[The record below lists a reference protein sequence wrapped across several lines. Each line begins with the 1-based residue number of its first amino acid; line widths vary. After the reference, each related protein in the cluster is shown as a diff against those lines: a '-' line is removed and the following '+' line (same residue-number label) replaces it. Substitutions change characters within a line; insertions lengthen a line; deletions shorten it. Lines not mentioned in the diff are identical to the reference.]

1 VKNKFLIVSLLFL
14 VFYVFAFQG
23 SRGIFESTEG
33 RYANVAYVMLKTG
46 DWIHPKLNIEQ
57 PHWTKP
63 PLYYWTTALSMKMFG
78 QNTFAVRFPGAL
90 AFLLSILLVFQLGKI
105 FVPRR
110 PWLAGIIYAT
120 CIMPFGA
127 SNAVSTDGLLGLF
140 ETAAMTCLVFLF
152 FDSLSGKKRFFL
164 SLASSAFFG
173 LAFLTK
179 GPPALLPIL
188 GVILFLFFDRE
199 ARSSIKIRN
208 LISGILVFVIIGI
221 AWFFIVTRETPGLLT
236 YFLRDEVVNRVATGQ
251 FKRNPGFWGGFIVY
265 LPTLL
270 LGSLPW
276 TYYIFRGVYHSA
288 KKMPQSLKD
297 GGIASKH
304 KELFLFFWF
313 LIPLLVFFVAD
324 SRLPLYIQ
332 PLFVPL
338 ALLGAREVPTGLFQ
352 RKKIIIL
359 ISSWAILLVLL
370 RGLSGL
376 FAFPQDSRILAGKLK
391 KLCPQDY
398 SEIVFVNTKPHY
410 GLSIYLDIPIERVNF
425 LKEPDSFFPA
435 ETIDE
440 ELLFDKSKILWM
452 VPNSITKEFT
462 EYLNAK
468 DIQPDFLEWVEGK
481 KVYGVYTLNQ

>member
-1 VKNKFLIVSLLFL
+1 MFL

-33 RYANVAYVMLKTG
+33 RYADVAYVMLKTG
-46 DWIHPKLNIEQ
+46 DWVHPKLNIEQ

-78 QNTFAVRFPGAL
+78 LNTFAVRFVGAF
-90 AFLLSILLVFQLGKI
+90 AFLLSILLVFRLGKI

-110 PWLAGIIYAT
+110 PWLAGIVYAT

-140 ETAAMTCLVFLF
+140 ETAAMTCLVLLF

-164 SLASSAFFG
+164 SLASSAFWG

-179 GPPALLPIL
+179 GTPALLPML
-188 GVILFLFFDRE
+188 GVGLFLVLDRK

-208 LISGILVFVIIGI
+208 LISGILVFIIVGM

-236 YFLRDEVVNRVATGQ
+236 YFLRDEVVNRVASAQ

-270 LGSLPW
+270 VGCLPW
-276 TYYIFRGVYHSA
+276 TYYIFRGIYHSA
-288 KKMPQSLKD
+288 KKAPQKLKD
-297 GGIASKH
+297 GDIASKQ
-304 KELFLFFWF
+304 KDLFLLFWF
-313 LIPLLVFFVAD
+313 LVPLLVFFVAD

-338 ALLGAREVPTGLFQ
+338 ALLGSREVPAGFLR

-359 ISSWAILLVLL
+359 LSSWAISLVLL

-376 FAFPQDSRILAGKLK
+376 FTFPQDSRMLAGKLK
-391 KLCPQDY
+391 KLRTQDY
-398 SEIVFVNTKPHY
+398 SEIIFVNTKPHY
-410 GLSIYLDIPIERVNF
+410 GLSIYLNIPIERVDF
-425 LKEPDSFFPA
+425 LKEPDSFFPP
-435 ETIDE
+435 ETIYE
-440 ELLFDKSKILWM
+440 ELHVDKSNQLWM
-452 VPNSITKEFT
+452 VPKNLTKEFV
-462 EYLNAK
+462 EYLNDK
-468 DIQPDFLEWVEGK
+468 NIQSDFHEWVEGE